1 MTCRSGAYMQLHP
14 WSSVGAGPCMEKTAG
29 PTVPNRIANYFET
42 PRPHPWRPTLGY
54 ENLVPMPLPSYPV
67 TNRQMDPCYA
77 PAGMVTEPIKFP
89 SLVTGSERNPAHA
102 ARAALYTRFTP
113 HEWAQSNLCNYS
125 ESDASRNLSE
135 RLRSEAA
142 RAMRQTEEETVKAQR
157 ESGRRLGERISD
169 TTFWRDEVAQEAER
183 LVSESGLLRDTK
195 RALEKALS
203 DLEAPLHIAQEC
215 LYHRENRQ
223 GIDLV
228 HDQVEQALLKEV
240 ETLRNSQDRLRRHID
255 KVAQQLRDNRAA
267 QHELERDV
275 RHKEGALG
283 IDHTCHRLNNFSP
296 GINFYAG
303 INKYDPTVSVPES
316 WEEFSRRNVQRS
328 QAERG
333 RSAQARA
340 DADSL
345 MASVAAVTWDHW
357 TATNGSL
364 GRRSSETLEAK
375 NQLQVHLHKVQQEIF
390 DIEKNM
396 DLLRKA
402 IRDKNNPMKVAQ
414 TRLEARTHR
423 PDVELC
429 RDNAQH
435 RLVREVGEI
444 EASVDVLHR
453 RLEEAEAQH
462 QRLLCTR
469 SNLESDLAVK
479 CNSLLID
486 RDKCLG
492 LRRSFPITAT
502 PTNVY

>member
-1 MTCRSGAYMQLHP
+1 
-14 WSSVGAGPCMEKTAG
+14 
-29 PTVPNRIANYFET
+29 
-42 PRPHPWRPTLGY
+42 
-54 ENLVPMPLPSYPV
+54 
-67 TNRQMDPCYA
+67 MDPCYA
-77 PAGMVTEPIKFP
+77 PPGMVTEPIRFP
-89 SLVTGSERNPAHA
+89 SLVTGCERNPSHA
-102 ARAALYTRFTP
+102 ARAALYTRYTP
-113 HEWAQSNLCNYS
+113 HEWAQSNLEKYS
-125 ESDASRNLSE
+125 ESDTSRNLSE
-135 RLRSEAA
+135 RLRADAS
-142 RAMRQTEEETVKAQR
+142 RVMRITDEETVKAQR
-157 ESGRRLGERISD
+157 ESGRRIGERISD
-169 TTFWRDEVAQEAER
+169 TTFWRDELASEAER
-183 LVSESGLLRDTK
+183 LAAESGLLRDTK
-195 RALEKALS
+195 RALEKAIS

-228 HDQVEQALLKEV
+228 HDQVEQALLREV
-240 ETLRNSQDRLRRHID
+240 ESLRNSQDKLRKHHD
-255 KVAQQLRDNRAA
+255 KVVQQLRDNRAA
-267 QHELERDV
+267 QHELERDL
-275 RHKEGALG
+275 RNKEGALG

-296 GINFYAG
+296 GIHYYAG
-303 INKYDPTVSVPES
+303 IDKYDPSVSVPES

-333 RSAQARA
+333 RSSQCRA

-345 MASVAAVTWDHW
+345 MAYVAAETWDHW
-357 TATNGSL
+357 SATNGAL
-364 GRRSSETLEAK
+364 GRRSTETLEAK
-375 NQLQVHLHKVQQEIF
+375 NRLQIHLHKVQQEIF

-402 IRDKNNPMKVAQ
+402 IQDKSNPMKVVQ

-453 RLEEAEAQH
+453 RLEEAEAQY

-469 SNLESDLAVK
+469 SNLESDLGVK

-492 LRRSFPITAT
+492 LRRSFPINAI
-502 PTNVY
+502 PSHAC